1 MLLSLIGVS
10 REDKERHA
18 GTEMALAVDELRD
31 PSPVFKK
38 LRRESKSG
46 GKDVDPLAQRRP
58 DYQDVLLD
66 LTFWVWLRDGND
78 PARPTLAERTM
89 TAIRYPD
96 RIDRSGGLSL
106 GESSF
111 LVDSVSLEKT
121 PAGEALFLCRDPQGF
136 YELPV
141 WVDHGDAR
149 KTHLDRFALERLSLS
164 EPAENCWVAI
174 TPR

>member
-10 REDKERHA
+10 RENKERHV
-18 GTEMALAVDELRD
+18 GTEIALAVDKLRD

-46 GKDVDPLAQRRP
+46 GKDVDPLGQRRP
-58 DYQDVLLD
+58 DYQDILLD
-66 LTFWVWLRDGND
+66 LTFWVWLRNGND
-78 PARPTLAERTM
+78 LASPTLAERTM
-89 TAIRYPD
+89 TAIAYPD
-96 RIDRSGGLSL
+96 RIERSGGLSL

-111 LVDSVSLEKT
+111 LVDWICLETDFSK
-121 PAGEALFLCRDPQGF
+121 EALFLRRDPQGF

-141 WVDHGDAR
+141 WVDHGDVR
-149 KTHLDRFALERLSLS
+149 KTHVDRFALERLSLF
-164 EPAENCWVAI
+164 EPAEDCWVAI